1 MAITSTAPLRICM
14 TSCLVLKFSM
24 AILTTMIEISST
36 GLRICAPHSKHV
48 CIVGIADWFV
58 IFQELLSS
66 IRHFCEGPGFYNNFR
81 VIIFDSIYESFS
93 TPFCSLTQIVLSCV
107 ISFSISLQNGSAD
120 SLYLKVFNSA
130 IIVSI
135 FFPALP
141 HVSQHA
147 QLAVRCDAYGTSI
160 IFWFQH
166 NQLQLLLKYTN
177 AIQ

>member
-48 CIVGIADWFV
+48 CIVGLADWFV
-58 IFQELLSS
+58 IFQELLCS

-93 TPFCSLTQIVLSCV
+93 TPFAPLHR
-107 ISFSISLQNGSAD
+107 SFSVVSLFFRYHYRMVLLT
-120 SLYLKVFNSA
+120 LYILKFL
-130 IIVSI
+130 I
-135 FFPALP
+135 
-141 HVSQHA
+141 
-147 QLAVRCDAYGTSI
+147 
-160 IFWFQH
+160 
-166 NQLQLLLKYTN
+166 LLL
-177 AIQ
+177 